1 MSFLKVALEK
11 WYKYFFATEKN
22 QKIKISKKKKQK
34 QLYLHSLSSLTFW
47 CISFQTFFY
56 SSNNGF
62 QIVFF
67 GMCSHVQLGCQ
78 ASTLAELLS
87 FVSVAA
93 RIYYPNTCACL
104 VFLKPTPTHPATHT
118 PRGGNPL
125 CSASTPVLGTKHMRD
140 LGLPSAWKK
149 KGDQTPS
156 LNVLVLETTTFLFPC
171 AECRYS
177 SSQCPI
183 STVLLLFKVWFLTS
197 RINITWYLVR
207 NANSWTPTP
216 DLLYQNLK
224 FSGLPGWFAHT
235 PKFEKH

>member
-1 MSFLKVALEK
+1 MVFKLCFLVCVPMYNWGARQVPWLSFWAL
-11 WYKYFFATEKN
+11 
-22 QKIKISKKKKQK
+22 
-34 QLYLHSLSSLTFW
+34 SLW
-47 CISFQTFFY
+47 
-56 SSNNGF
+56 
-62 QIVFF
+62 
-67 GMCSHVQLGCQ
+67 QLGFITLIHAL
-78 ASTLAELLS
+78 ASFSLN
-87 FVSVAA
+87 
-93 RIYYPNTCACL
+93 P
-104 VFLKPTPTHPATHT
+104 PTHPATHT

>member
-104 VFLKPTPTHPATHT
+104 VFLKPTHPPRHTHT
-118 PRGGNPL
+118 QGRQP
-125 CSASTPVLGTKHMRD
+125 
-140 LGLPSAWKK
+140 
-149 KGDQTPS
+149 
-156 LNVLVLETTTFLFPC
+156 
-171 AECRYS
+171 
-177 SSQCPI
+177 
-183 STVLLLFKVWFLTS
+183 TVLCLNPCY
-197 RINITWYLVR
+197 R
-207 NANSWTPTP
+207 
-216 DLLYQNLK
+216 D
-224 FSGLPGWFAHT
+224 
-235 PKFEKH
+235 